1 VLSAFKGLQA
11 LNLCFRLVAALQGYL
26 RTRIEK
32 ENVPCQLTNVGNRG
46 KSNPDTT
53 KTHAGPETGKRG
65 TVQIKAPWCPLDV
78 LLCLAAIILISGAW
92 YSMSGPQLSNTW

>member
-1 VLSAFKGLQA
+1 M
-11 LNLCFRLVAALQGYL
+11 AALQGYL
-26 RTRIEK
+26 RIRIYERIGQWQ
-32 ENVPCQLTNVGNRG
+32 VTNETGTPLSPPNRG
-46 KSNPDTT
+46 KFYPNTT

-78 LLCLAAIILISGAW
+78 LSCLAAIILIPGAW